1 MPQVLEAGVKGK
13 QMFKG
18 LVMSEYSEK
27 DQALIRACVED
38 HKRTGKQEYSREE
51 MQALANPEAR

>member
-1 MPQVLEAGVKGK
+1 
-13 QMFKG
+13 MFKG